1 MVSDRQVA
9 KLRKYMAQGLTQEA
23 AAAKAGMSERTA
35 RDWQHGPLP
44 SETRTP
50 RDWRTRADPFEGVW
64 ETIVEP
70 LLREDTNRQLEAPTL
85 LDVLTQ
91 KHPER
96 FSDKHLR
103 SLQRRVHAWRAAHGG
118 PRRVMFPQD
127 HAPGVTAAFD
137 FTHATEL
144 GVTIAGVLLTHLFF
158 VLTLPF
164 SGWTFV
170 QLAFG
175 ETFEAMLAGIQGAF
189 WALGGVPRRLRS
201 DNLSAATH
209 ALAEGG
215 RGLTRRYQH
224 LLTHYDLASSRIR
237 PGESHENGS
246 AETRHVRLKSALA
259 QALIVRGSKDFDDL
273 AAYLAFVAPVV
284 ARTFNEGIDAALAEE
299 RKHLRPL
306 PAAPIPAY
314 TRYRVRVSRSS
325 LIQVGKRYY
334 SVPSR
339 LIGEWV
345 QADVH
350 ADQIEV
356 RYGGKVT
363 ATMPR
368 IHGAATARVDYRHI
382 IWSLVQKPGAFPNYR
397 YREELFPS
405 LLFRRTYDAFTRW
418 HGRGA
423 DLAYL
428 RVLHLAASTMEA
440 TVAAALEALL
450 GREERFT
457 YEDVRARVSPE
468 RPALPTVQIDA
479 PDLCAYDRLLT
490 AEAS

>member
-35 RDWQHGPLP
+35 RDWQAGPLP
-44 SETRTP
+44 SEARAP

-64 ETIVEP
+64 ETLIEP
-70 LLREDTNRQLEAPTL
+70 LLRVDTDRQLEAPTL
-85 LDVLTQ
+85 LDVLSRE
-91 KHPER
+91 HPER

-118 PRRVMFPQD
+118 PRAVIFTQD

-137 FTHATEL
+137 FTRADEL
-144 GVTIAGVLLTHLFF
+144 GVTIQGALLAHLFF

-175 ETFEAMLAGIQGAF
+175 ETFEAMLAGIQGAL
-189 WALGGVPRRLRS
+189 WALGGVPKRLRS

-246 AETRHVRLKSALA
+246 VETRHPRLKSALA
-259 QALIVRGSKDFDDL
+259 QALLLRGSKDFEDIP
-273 AAYLAFVAPVV
+273 AYLAFVAPVV

-299 RKHLRPL
+299 RQHLRPL

-314 TRYRVRVSRSS
+314 TRYRVRVSRTS
-325 LIQVGKRYY
+325 LIEVGKRFY

-339 LIGEWV
+339 LLREWV
-345 QADVH
+345 EVDVH
-350 ADQIEV
+350 ADRIEV
-356 RYGGKVT
+356 RYRGKVT

-405 LLFRRTYDAFTRW
+405 LIFRRTYDAFTRW

-428 RVLHLAASTMEA
+428 RVLHLAASTMES
-440 TVAAALEALL
+440 TVAAALDALL
-450 GREERFT
+450 GHEEPFT

-468 RPALPTVQIDA
+468 RPSLPTVQIDA
-479 PDLCAYDRLLT
+479 PDLHAYDRLLT

>member
-1 MVSDRQVA
+1 MVSNRQVA
-9 KLRKYMAQGLTQEA
+9 MLRKYMAEGLTQEA
-23 AAAKAGMSERTA
+23 AAAKVGMSVRTA
-35 RDWQHGPLP
+35 RAWKDGPLP
-44 SETRTP
+44 SETRAP

-64 ETIVEP
+64 EALLEP
-70 LLREDTNRQLEAPTL
+70 LLLADTDRQLEAPTL
-85 LDVLTQ
+85 LDVITE
-91 KHPER
+91 KHPGR
-96 FSDKHLR
+96 FSRKHLR
-103 SLQRRVHAWRAAHGG
+103 SLQRRLHAWRAQHGG

-127 HAPGVTAAFD
+127 HPPGVNAAFD

-144 GVTIAGVLLTHLFF
+144 GVTIGGVLLAHLFF
-158 VLTLPF
+158 VFTLPF

-175 ETFEAMLAGIQGAF
+175 ETFEAMLAGIQGAL
-189 WALGGVPRRLRS
+189 WALGGIPKRLRS

-224 LLTHYDLASSRIR
+224 LLTHYDLSSSRIK

-246 AETRHVRLKSALA
+246 VETRHPRLKSALA
-259 QALIVRGSKDFDDL
+259 QALLLRGSKDFNSL
-273 AAYLAFVAPVV
+273 AEYCAFVARVV
-284 ARTFNEGIDAALAEE
+284 ARTFNEGIDEALAEE
-299 RKHLRPL
+299 RRHLRPL
-306 PAAPIPAY
+306 PDAPIPAY

-325 LIQVGKRYY
+325 LIELGKRFY

-339 LIGEWV
+339 LIREWV
-345 QADVH
+345 EVDVH
-350 ADQIEV
+350 ADHLAV
-356 RYGGKVT
+356 HHGGKLT

-382 IWSLVQKPGAFPNYR
+382 IWSLVQKPGAFANYR

-405 LLFRRTYDAFTRW
+405 LIFRRTYDAFTQW

-428 RVLHLAASTMEA
+428 RVLHLAASTMESM
-440 TVAAALEALL
+440 VAAALDDLL
-450 GREERFT
+450 ARDEHFT
-457 YEDVRARVSPE
+457 YEAVKARVSPE
-468 RPALPTVQIDA
+468 RPALPVVTIDA
-479 PDLCAYDRLLT
+479 PDLRAYDQLLT